1 MKNLIWIL
9 IAAFVLPINAQNR
22 KKSQAIADQNVAN
35 WRYDVICNGSGGT
48 DTSYLLDVS
57 VYVPNANLG
66 LETAKKSAI
75 HAVLFKGVTGNNTGC
90 DAKSPLAGTNAEF
103 ENADY
108 FNAFFLNSAMY
119 SKFAT
124 VPTGVPQN
132 VQALDKKGKSLRMD
146 FVVSVNI
153 DVLRKQLEADGII
166 ASLAVDENVKKP
178 SITILPDKNFLVGT
192 MKYFKTNSRGEKIP
206 DYDRAYQD
214 NDIRTA
220 IAKLESLL
228 QERGFQ
234 PINAFAA
241 NEGAIAEKAQN
252 QVFSGKEGGG
262 RIEVDNFDKLISGAK
277 ADIYWEFDWKINDTG
292 FDKKLNYTVRANDAY
307 LKTAIATETG
317 EGPSSFSASIPELLT
332 QAITDKIDGFLK
344 KHQTHFKDIIDNGRL
359 VKLTFL
365 TAGNPTM
372 GADYYFDTLIEDEYG
387 ETELGDL
394 IIGYVG
400 NFSVKSRDG
409 VANFSTERTQT
420 TMTLTN
426 VRIPLEIA
434 VRSRYGESYISNDAT
449 QFLKAMQSD
458 FRRNLDI
465 DGTIITI
472 GLGEARFIIGGK

>member
-35 WRYDVICNGSGGT
+35 WRYDVICNGSGGS

-90 DAKSPLAGTNAEF
+90 AAKSPLAGTNAEF

-153 DVLRKQLEADGII
+153 DVLRSQLEADGII

-178 SITILPDKNFLVGT
+178 SITIFPDRNFLIEMGY
-192 MKYFKTNSRGEKIP
+192 KKENSRGEVLP
-206 DYDRAYQD
+206 DYDKAYTD

-220 IAKLESLL
+220 IALLESLL
-228 QERGFQ
+228 QDRGFQ

-241 NEGAIAEKAQN
+241 DQGAVADKAFDAAFAGN
-252 QVFSGKEGGG
+252 EGGG
-262 RIEVDNFDKLISGAK
+262 TIEVSDLDKLLAGAK
-277 ADIYWEFDWKINDTG
+277 ADIYWEFDWKINDNG
-292 FDKKLNYTVRANDAY
+292 FDKKLNYTVRASDAY
-307 LKTAIATETG
+307 LKTAISTETG
-317 EGPSSFSASIPELLT
+317 EGPSSFSASNPELLA

-344 KHQTHFKDIIDNGRL
+344 KHQTHFKDIIDNGRP
-359 VKLTFL
+359 VKLSFR
-365 TAGNPTM
+365 TAGDESM
-372 GADYYFDTLIEDEYG
+372 GVEYTFDSLIEDEFG
-387 ETELGDL
+387 ETELGDI

-400 NFSVKSRDG
+400 NFAVKSGNG
-409 VANFSTERTQT
+409 VANFDTSRTQT
-420 TMTLTN
+420 RMTLTN

-449 QFLKAMQSD
+449 QFLKGMQND

-465 DGTIITI
+465 DGTIVTI
-472 GLGEARFIIGGK
+472 GLGEAVFIIGGR